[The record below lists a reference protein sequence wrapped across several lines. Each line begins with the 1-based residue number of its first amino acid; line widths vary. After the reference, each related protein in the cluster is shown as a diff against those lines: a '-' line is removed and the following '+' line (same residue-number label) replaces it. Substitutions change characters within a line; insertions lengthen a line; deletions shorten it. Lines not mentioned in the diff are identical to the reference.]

1 MFPRRIAA
9 AVLVVALALTAL
21 IAAPRPTIADTSPS
35 AGGSV
40 ATGTASTSSGT
51 SAGTAAGTGSTGEKV
66 ATKTVR
72 VGWLLDNQGFQSGTP
87 GSYMSG
93 WGYEYLQTLSYYT
106 PGWKYEYVTGTFT
119 ELMGKLERGEI
130 DLMPNIS
137 YTTERAQKMLFS
149 ANPEG
154 TEHYYIYAKPT
165 RENLAKGDPKAL
177 DGLTIGCNSGVM
189 QTQVGQKWLADEG
202 VSCNYRY
209 YDTGDE
215 LFAALSNNEV
225 DAIIMNDTL
234 SSKDAMAMFDVGS
247 SDYYFVTPLDRQDL
261 MDDINA
267 AMTALRSTN
276 PRYNDEVKTRYSV
289 GDSGSASLTA
299 QEQSWLRAHHNAI
312 TVGYLDKRLP
322 YTDEGADGQMEGAF
336 AALVDVLRGRFG
348 ITVDTK
354 AFSSNE
360 EMKRA
365 LDAGTVD
372 AIMPIAKDYW
382 LAEQSDLI
390 QSNTLT
396 STSLTAI
403 YSGDSLNDALKHI
416 VCSTGSLFSE
426 KITKVRY
433 PKSKVTECRDS
444 AASIK
449 AVKDAKAACVVIP
462 VSLVDTWRELYGF
475 DGLKTAEL
483 PQQIELTCLMRK
495 GDAELLSII
504 NKGIVNAEDRI
515 DSGSYSSDSY
525 STEESDVAKF
535 VLRHKTAVIV
545 GAISILLVAIAVLAW
560 ALYRARRDRQ
570 RAIVANSAKSAFL
583 SRMSHDIRTP
593 LNGIIGL
600 LEIDDLHPDD
610 MELARENRAKARVAA
625 DHLLTLISDILEM
638 GKIEDRKVVLERKP
652 FDLVELCRDV
662 FVICDVQADEAG
674 IAFKT
679 DHGENLRYPHVV
691 GSPSHVRR
699 VLLNIIDN
707 CIKYNKPGGAITC
720 TSTMLGVEDDTVTYR
735 MVIADTG
742 IGMSPEFLKHIYEPF
757 AQEDEDARSE
767 FRGTGMGMPI
777 VHELVELMGGHIEI
791 ESELGQGS
799 TFTLTLPFIIDRHP
813 KDHADDKRP
822 DDASIAGM
830 RIMLVEDNK
839 LNREIAQTL
848 LESAGAIVE
857 PADDGQAAVDLFERR
872 PAGSFD
878 AILMDVMMPGM
889 DGYEAARRIRTSGR
903 PDAQAITII
912 AMTANAFAEDIEHA
926 RRAGMN
932 DHLAKPVELA
942 EIKTALARHRG

>member
-1 MFPRRIAA
+1 MVFIA
-9 AVLVVALALTAL
+9 LLL
-21 IAAPRPTIADTSPS
+21 IGGSPTLPRPAF
-35 AGGSV
+35 AEGST
-40 ATGTASTSSGT
+40 ATGTVAGT
-51 SAGTAAGTGSTGEKV
+51 STTSETASDTQAT
-66 ATKTVR
+66 TKTVR

-119 ELMGKLERGEI
+119 ELMDKLERGEI

-137 YTTERAQKMLFS
+137 YTAERAQKMLFS
-149 ANPEG
+149 TNPEG

-165 RENLAKGDPKAL
+165 RDDLTRGDPKAL
-177 DGLTIGCNSGVM
+177 NGLTIGCNSGVM

-202 VSCNYRY
+202 ISCNYRY
-209 YDTGDE
+209 YNTGNE
-215 LFAALSNNEV
+215 LFSALSGNEV

-247 SDYYFVTPLDRQDL
+247 SDYFFVTPLCRQDL

-299 QEQSWLRAHHNAI
+299 QEQSWLRARHNAI
-312 TVGYLDKRLP
+312 TVGYLDERLP
-322 YTDEGADGQMEGAF
+322 YTSEGSDKQMTGSF
-336 AALVDVLRGRFG
+336 ATLVSVLRGRFG

-354 AFSSNE
+354 AFSSND

-372 AIMPIAKDYW
+372 VIMPVAKDYW
-382 LAEQSDLI
+382 LAEQSDMI
-390 QSNTLT
+390 QSDTLV
-396 STSLTAI
+396 STALMAI
-403 YSGDSLNDALKHI
+403 YSGNSLSGSLKSI
-416 VCSTGSLFSE
+416 ACAEGSLFNRQM
-426 KITKVRY
+426 IGVRY
-433 PKSKVTECRDS
+433 PKAHITQYRDP
-444 AASIK
+444 AQSIQ
-449 AVKDAKAACVVIP
+449 AVKDGKASCTIVP
-462 VSLVDTWRELYGF
+462 VSVIDALRQENDF

-483 PQQIELTCLMRK
+483 PQPIELTCLMRR
-495 GDAELLSII
+495 GDGELLSIV
-504 NKGIVNAEDRI
+504 NKGVVNAEDRI
-515 DSGSYSSDSY
+515 DSSSYQTASYSS
-525 STEESDVAKF
+525 EESSLAKF
-535 VLRHKTAVIV
+535 IIRHQTAII
-545 GAISILLVAIAVLAW
+545 ALTIAILLFIVTILAW
-560 ALYRARRDRQ
+560 ALRRARIDRR
-570 RAIVANSAKSAFL
+570 RAIAANSAKSAFL

-610 MELARENRAKARVAA
+610 AKLARENRAKVRVAA

-638 GKIEDRKVVLERKP
+638 GKIEDRKVVLDHEP
-652 FDLVELCRDV
+652 FDLVGLCRDV
-662 FVICDVQADEAG
+662 FVMCDVQADEMG
-674 IAFKT
+674 IEFKT
-679 DHGENLRYPHVV
+679 DHGENLRYRHVI
-691 GSPSHVRR
+691 GSPTHVRR

-707 CIKYNKPGGAITC
+707 CIKYNKPGGTITC

-742 IGMSPEFLKHIYEPF
+742 IGMSQEFLKHIYEPF
-757 AQEDEDARSE
+757 AQEGEDARSE

-791 ESELGQGS
+791 ESELGRGS
-799 TFTLTLPFIIDRHP
+799 TFTLTLPFTIDRHP
-813 KDHADDKRP
+813 AEESKADGAAEDP
-822 DDASIAGM
+822 SIAGM
-830 RIMLVEDNK
+830 HIMLVEDNE

-857 PADDGQAAVDLFERR
+857 SEDNGRDAVDLFKRR
-872 PAGSFD
+872 PVGSFD

-889 DGYEAARRIRTSGR
+889 DGYEATRLIRTSKK
-903 PDAQAITII
+903 PDAHTVTII
-912 AMTANAFAEDIEHA
+912 AMTANAFAEDVEHA
-926 RRAGMN
+926 HRAGMN

-942 EIKTALARHRG
+942 ELKATLARHRG